1 VLAAL
6 AWPAT
11 RWVLLEAGARRS
23 RFLTEAAVRLGVTDR
38 VVVDQ
43 RRAEVAA
50 HDVDRRGRF
59 DLVVARAFPGGP
71 AVVAECGVGFL
82 APGGDLVVS
91 EPPSSPDRW
100 PTRGLTGLG
109 LALEARIEVPARFVR
124 LRRVGALAPDVPRRT
139 GVPRKR
145 PRF

>member
-1 VLAAL
+1 MLAAL

-11 RWVLLEAGARRS
+11 RWVLLEAQARRS
-23 RFLTEAAVRLGVTDR
+23 RFLTDAAERLGLSDR
-38 VVVDQ
+38 VAVDH

-50 HDVDRRGRF
+50 HDTARRGRF

-71 AVVAECGVGFL
+71 AVVAECGAGFL
-82 APGGDLVVS
+82 APGGEMVVS
-91 EPPSSPDRW
+91 EPPSSADRW
-100 PTRGLTGLG
+100 PTRGLAGFGLD
-109 LALEARIEVPARFVR
+109 LEARIEVPGRFVR
-124 LRRVGALAPDVPRRT
+124 LRRVGSLAPDVPRRT